1 MPTMYSSYTFL
12 SVENQ
17 NLKCV
22 THSVANRLGEPSVI
36 ETVNQNRNKIK
47 PYSELVDNALMHCN
61 IAFRSNEEQEP
72 VLENYEIDDVTK
84 TEELTDNTQNVVD
97 VSILYQQYFHSDDE
111 ISANIWSPNLK

>member
-61 IAFRSNEEQEP
+61 IAVRSNEEQEP

-111 ISANIWSPNLK
+111 ISANIWSLNLK